1 MGSFP
6 ILWGNFL
13 VDKVFPFLFF
23 ISRIYTFCWNRFA
36 VFARKVTLIFSFF
49 RFRVVWRKFQEVL
62 RVEQLLLQI
71 EQQELKRQ
79 RENLIMRKNL
89 ARREL
94 DEGVKMLMTNNSSSL
109 SLQDLNDASS
119 AGNVTNGSAHY
130 ENVNNHHR
138 HVHQNHHQT
147 PSYQM
152 NDYRKS
158 MPNLQDFGWHQSG
171 GNFQPAPPSSS
182 SSTYQYPGDLTT
194 SSMSEMH
201 LNHSNLV
208 QKPYQSPATHH
219 HHGTNNNVY
228 SNMTRHA
235 LMQISAVPKPKLTND
250 WVQFRKSEPVK
261 PSINSHWLIQEA
273 EQRRIE
279 QLNNVR
285 SKKPLPESVIQT
297 LTQRV
302 QNMGLGVN
310 VNKRWIIDREEY
322 SLLLSCDGIFFSI
335 AGKLEAIFILHRE
348 KKSNCLAPPS
358 VND

>member
-1 MGSFP
+1 
-6 ILWGNFL
+6 
-13 VDKVFPFLFF
+13 
-23 ISRIYTFCWNRFA
+23 
-36 VFARKVTLIFSFF
+36 
-49 RFRVVWRKFQEVL
+49 
-62 RVEQLLLQI
+62 
-71 EQQELKRQ
+71 
-79 RENLIMRKNL
+79 MRKNL

-94 DEGVKMLMTNNSSSL
+94 DEGVKMLMTSNTSSL

-119 AGNVTNGSAHY
+119 VVNVSNGGTHY

-138 HVHQNHHQT
+138 HVHPNHHQT
-147 PSYQM
+147 PSYQI

-158 MPNLQDFGWHQSG
+158 MPNLQDFGWHQNNT
-171 GNFQPAPPSSS
+171 NFQPAPSP
-182 SSTYQYPGDLTT
+182 SSTYQFPGDLTT
-194 SSMSEMH
+194 SSKSEMH

-208 QKPYQSPATHH
+208 PKPYQSPATHH
-219 HHGTNNNVY
+219 HHNNNVY

-250 WVQFRKSEPVK
+250 WVQFRKSDAVK

-279 QLNNVR
+279 QMNNAK

-310 VNKRWIIDREEY
+310 VNKRWIIDLAED
-322 SLLLSCDGIFFSI
+322 SASTCSCHAIGFSS
-335 AGKLEAIFILHRE
+335 A
-348 KKSNCLAPPS
+348 
-358 VND
+358 

>member
-1 MGSFP
+1 MLFLDEK
-6 ILWGNFL
+6 ILHIL
-13 VDKVFPFLFF
+13 VDFFSFLFCCWTIFLCLHAKSRFSFYFVFPLM
-23 ISRIYTFCWNRFA
+23 YLT
-36 VFARKVTLIFSFF
+36 RKL
-49 RFRVVWRKFQEVL
+49 QEVL

-79 RENLIMRKNL
+79 RENLIMRKNI

-94 DEGVKMLMTNNSSSL
+94 DEGVKMLMTNNPASL
-109 SLQDLNDASS
+109 SLQDLNEVSS
-119 AGNVTNGSAHY
+119 AMTNGSSHY
-130 ENVNNHHR
+130 ENVNNHHH
-138 HVHQNHHQT
+138 HVHPNHQQMS
-147 PSYQM
+147 SYPM

-158 MPNLQDFGWHQSG
+158 MPNLQDFADGWHQNGSA
-171 GNFQPAPPSSS
+171 NFQPVPAQTS
-182 SSTYQYPGDLTT
+182 YQYPDELAV
-194 SSMSEMH
+194 SSKSEMH

-208 QKPYQSPATHH
+208 PKPYQPPAPTHH
-219 HHGTNNNVY
+219 HHNNNVY

-261 PSINSHWLIQEA
+261 PSLNSHWLIQEA

-285 SKKPLPESVIQT
+285 SNGSSGSCNKKPLPESVIQT

-310 VNKRWIIDREEY
+310 VNKRWVV
-322 SLLLSCDGIFFSI
+322 LLWLSEMNLI
-335 AGKLEAIFILHRE
+335 RQ
-348 KKSNCLAPPS
+348 
-358 VND
+358 